1 MGCQSSLFG
10 ASAQYIK
17 VSGGDFIAIEGAN
30 TVDRLTVSDLRM
42 PYKQLLRSRVVL
54 KTGQTNYLL
63 NHLGLGDN
71 ATFLCIKAVYNQK
84 SVIEEDNYIKWSFYD
99 DMAKVYTMAQMM
111 VLTGNSTNRIKQLYL
126 SNPSEKYSVSLDVM
140 VGVIDDTYTFFNDSV
155 NQSST
160 SFVGLNW
167 TDIKS
172 HIVGESFKINDKG
185 TPVRPLIY
193 IEIVNIETIEKT
205 GSILIIDDASYGTIF
220 LQFLTEYDAY
230 QAHSLLNYVIENPN
244 INISENYPPADN
256 LDPIVYFY
264 DQVGQTG
271 DFISFNGTFPT
282 YPNTS
287 MGITFSTEM
296 SLSTYGSTA
305 SGTAS
310 GTSSIIDKTQL
321 IYLLVDKITDN
332 RDGTMSMMPSN
343 IIINN
348 ATASISTILVPGTY
362 SLTFNFS
369 DIAHNTLEGVHMDLT
384 ITA

>member
-1 MGCQSSLFG
+1 M
-10 ASAQYIK
+10 
-17 VSGGDFIAIEGAN
+17 
-30 TVDRLTVSDLRM
+30 
-42 PYKQLLRSRVVL
+42 YKS
-54 KTGQTNYLL
+54 Y
-63 NHLGLGDN
+63 
-71 ATFLCIKAVYNQK
+71 YNQK
-84 SVIEEDNYIKWSFYD
+84 SVIEEDNYITWSYYD
-99 DMAKVYTMAQMM
+99 DLAKVYPMAQMM

-126 SNPSEKYSVSLDVM
+126 SNPSEKYPVSLDVM

-172 HIVGESFKINDKG
+172 HIVGESFKIMDKG

-193 IEIVNIETIEKT
+193 FDIANIETIEKT

-244 INISENYPPADN
+244 INIGEDYPPADN
-256 LDPIVYFY
+256 EDPIVYFY
-264 DQVGQTG
+264 EQVGQTG
-271 DFISFNGTFPT
+271 DFIALDGDLINGP
-282 YPNTS
+282 YDTS
-287 MGITFSTEM
+287 MGLTFSTTI
-296 SLSTYGSTA
+296 SLLDY
-305 SGTAS
+305 GTAS
-310 GTSSIIDKTQL
+310 GTYFDKSRLID
-321 IYLLVDKITDN
+321 LLVYTISDN

-343 IIINN
+343 LIISG
-348 ATASISTILVPGTY
+348 TSSTVSTINLPGTY

-384 ITA
+384 ITV

>member
-1 MGCQSSLFG
+1 MASCASSLFG

-42 PYKQLLRSRVVL
+42 PYKQLLRSRVIL
-54 KTGQTNYLL
+54 KAGQNNYLL

-71 ATFLCIKAVYNQK
+71 ATFLCIKAIYNQK
-84 SVIEEDNYIKWSFYD
+84 SVIEEDNYITWSYYD
-99 DMAKVYTMAQMM
+99 DLAKVYPMAQMM

-126 SNPSEKYSVSLDVM
+126 SNPSEKYPVSLDVM

-167 TDIKS
+167 TDIKT

-193 IEIVNIETIEKT
+193 FDIANIETIEKT

-230 QAHSLLNYVIENPN
+230 QAHSLLNFVIENPN
-244 INISENYPPADN
+244 INIDDDYPPADN
-256 LDPIVYFY
+256 EDPIIYFY
-264 DQVGQTG
+264 EQVGQTG
-271 DFISFNGTFPT
+271 DFIAFNGDLINGP
-282 YPNTS
+282 YDTS
-287 MGITFSTEM
+287 MGLTFSTTI
-296 SLSTYGSTA
+296 SLEDY
-305 SGTAS
+305 GTAS
-310 GTSSIIDKTQL
+310 GAYFDKPTL
-321 IYLLVDKITDN
+321 INLLVYTITDN

-343 IIINN
+343 LII
-348 ATASISTILVPGTY
+348 TGTSSTVSTINLPGTY
-362 SLTFNFS
+362 SVTFNFS

-384 ITA
+384 ITV

>member
-84 SVIEEDNYIKWSFYD
+84 SVIEEDNYVKWSFYD

-126 SNPSEKYSVSLDVM
+126 SNPSEKYPVSLDVM

-160 SFVGLNW
+160 SFVGLNY
-167 TDIKS
+167 TDIKT
-172 HIVGESFKINDKG
+172 HIIGESFKINDKG

-230 QAHSLLNYVIENPN
+230 QAHSILNYIIENPN
-244 INISENYPPADN
+244 IDIDAIPTGDN
-256 LDPIVYFY
+256 EDPIVYFY
-264 DQVGQTG
+264 SSIGDLDN
-271 DFISFNGTFPT
+271 DFIALDGDLINGP
-282 YPNTS
+282 YNTS
-287 MGITFSTEM
+287 MGLTFSTEF
-296 SLSTYGSTA
+296 SLSTYGT
-305 SGTAS
+305 TAS
-310 GTSSIIDKTQL
+310 GTSSIIDKSQL